1 MGYLIA
7 GMADTSRRLP
17 VIQPGQ
23 SPTEPPIFDKVAII
37 GLGLV
42 GGSIAL
48 AARERWPG
56 GLVIGVDRKDVLE
69 LAMVRHAIDVAA
81 DDPVVLAEAELV
93 ILAAPVRQN
102 LELLAALDDHVP
114 GSAVVTDVGST
125 KREIVAHAQS
135 LPARFTFVGGHPLGG
150 APRGGLGNAR
160 PDLFV
165 DRPWLFTP
173 TSDADGPALERL
185 QQFVA
190 GLGAR
195 PHLMS
200 PAQHDRLLAFLSHLP
215 QLTASALMHVVGTAA
230 GADGLALTGRGLID
244 TTRLASS
251 PVSVWRDI
259 CASNADEL
267 GLALDALITDL
278 RQLREQLET
287 GDAVDRVFESAAAWR
302 AVLAERAAKPRTRS

>member
-1 MGYLIA
+1 MGDLIA
-7 GMADTSRRLP
+7 DMAETSRRLP
-17 VIQPGQ
+17 VIQPGE
-23 SPTEPPIFDKVAII
+23 SSTEPPVFEKVAII

-81 DDPVVLAEAELV
+81 DDPVVVAEAELV

-114 GSAVVTDVGST
+114 GSAIVTDVGST
-125 KREIVAHAQS
+125 KREIVARAQS
-135 LPARFTFVGGHPLGG
+135 LPRRFTFVGGHPLGG

-173 TSDADGPALERL
+173 TSDADAPALERL

-200 PAQHDRLLAFLSHLP
+200 PAQHDRLLAFLSHIP

-230 GADGLALTGRGLID
+230 GAD
-244 TTRLASS
+244 RLASS

-267 GLALDALITDL
+267 GLALDTLIAEL

-287 GDAVDRVFESAAAWR
+287 GGAVDRVFESAAAWR
-302 AVLAERAAKPRTRS
+302 AVLAERGGGRRPGS